1 MTSAYQLGRK
11 LPVPTGFRVLDIP
24 CAKLLSAAHS
34 YGVTA
39 AVLLCAMQIKAI
51 TDSRDNIRGRIR
63 ISVPVDL
70 RRVFPLSSYRNSS
83 LYFLVSVKAKET
95 ADFLQL
101 QNAAYTNVSNAKLKV
116 FDLLPLPLKKFVLSI
131 GYTRFGEKQ
140 FTATMTDIGVIR
152 LEDELRPMVND
163 IFFVLGRQKTKPVNI
178 AASTYGNSAKLVVT
192 YDIECNDFIGA
203 LQRLTDDFIM

>member
-24 CAKLLSAAHS
+24 CAKLLSAARS

-51 TDSRDNIRGRIR
+51 ADSRDNIRGRIR

-70 RRVFPLSSYRNSS
+70 RRVFPLSSCRNSS

-101 QNAAYTNVSNAKLKV
+101 QNAAYTNVSNAKLK
-116 FDLLPLPLKKFVLSI
+116 KFVLNI
-131 GYTRFGEKQ
+131 GCTRFGENQ
-140 FTATMTDIGVIR
+140 FTATMTDIGVIL

>member
-1 MTSAYQLGRK
+1 MTSAYQLGWK

-24 CAKLLSAAHS
+24 CAKLLSAARS

-51 TDSRDNIRGRIR
+51 ADSRDNIRGRIR

-70 RRVFPLSSYRNSS
+70 RRVFPLSSCRNSS

-101 QNAAYTNVSNAKLKV
+101 QNAAYTNVSNAKL
-116 FDLLPLPLKKFVLSI
+116 
-131 GYTRFGEKQ
+131 
-140 FTATMTDIGVIR
+140 
-152 LEDELRPMVND
+152 
-163 IFFVLGRQKTKPVNI
+163 
-178 AASTYGNSAKLVVT
+178 
-192 YDIECNDFIGA
+192 
-203 LQRLTDDFIM
+203 